1 MEEEKDK
8 IIHVPVDDIIPNR
21 FQPRLAFD
29 EKELNELASS
39 IVKFGVI
46 QPIVLRKIGEK
57 YEIIAGER
65 RYKASVL
72 AGLKKIPAIVNNTDD
87 NTSAEI
93 ALLENIQRKNLTVIE
108 EAKSYKK
115 LLDRGFTQETIATR
129 LGVSQSTIANKL
141 RLLKLPKKVQD
152 SLLYNRISERHA
164 RCLLSLE
171 DEDLQVNLLEKIVSE
186 KLTVKQTEEEVS
198 LILNKNT
205 VDNDIPEDIKKFLN
219 PSEKT
224 EYKPSNIVVEE
235 LKFETINEEV
245 PVVEEKSNDNISE
258 EDRIINERLE
268 RLLQPEPPKD
278 EEKEVQEFL
287 DIKVPEV
294 VEISSESS
302 LDSSNKDIELR
313 EYVDENTII
322 NPFQENSNNSYNNE
336 VVETLEISN
345 NIDDIKIEDENNI
358 EVFEEIVP
366 SEEEIIENE
375 EDENSLVYDNG
386 EVNLPKVIG
395 RVREFVSDLGDI
407 RNYINTTELDLDGKY
422 QIIIEIDKNTQ

>member
-115 LLDRGFTQETIATR
+115 LLDRGFTQESIATR

-171 DEDLQVNLLEKIVSE
+171 DENLQINLLEKIVSE

-205 VDNDIPEDIKKFLN
+205 VDNDIPDDIKKFLN
-219 PSEKT
+219 PSEKL
-224 EYKPSNIVVEE
+224 EYKPSNFVVDEP
-235 LKFETINEEV
+235 KFETISEDVV
-245 PVVEEKSNDNISE
+245 PVVEEKITNKISE
-258 EDRIINERLE
+258 EDRLINERLE
-268 RLLQPEPPKD
+268 RLLQPEPSKGEDKD
-278 EEKEVQEFL
+278 VQEFL
-287 DIKVPEV
+287 DIKVPDV
-294 VEISSESS
+294 VEISSDGN
-302 LDSSNKDIELR
+302 LDNSNKEIELK
-313 EYVDENTII
+313 EYIDENTII
-322 NPFQENSNNSYNNE
+322 NPFQENSDNFYKNE
-336 VVETLEISN
+336 AIETLEINN
-345 NIDDIKIEDENNI
+345 NIDDIKIEEGINDI
-358 EVFEEIVP
+358 EIVK
-366 SEEEIIENE
+366 ETEGDILENE
-375 EDENSLVYDNG
+375 EDTNSLVYDNG
-386 EVNLPKVIG
+386 EVNLPRVIG
-395 RVREFVSDLGDI
+395 RVRDFVSDLGDI